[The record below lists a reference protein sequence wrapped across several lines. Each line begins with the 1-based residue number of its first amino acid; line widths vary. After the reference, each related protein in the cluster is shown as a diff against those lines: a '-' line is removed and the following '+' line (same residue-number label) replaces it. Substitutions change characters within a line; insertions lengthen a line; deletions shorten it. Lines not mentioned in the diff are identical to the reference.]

1 MGIFVCMQNP
11 TKGMKE
17 EASHSGSYTY
27 PVNNHAFP
35 RVQIITVEELLND
48 KRPSMPNTLLP
59 YFQAQR
65 RYDTGEVDQFEMD
78 L

>member
-1 MGIFVCMQNP
+1 MGVFVTMQKP
-11 TKGMKE
+11 TKGMV
-17 EASHSGSYTY
+17 EAANHSGVYTY
-27 PVNNHAFP
+27 PTNGQPFP
-35 RVQIITVEELLND
+35 KVQIITIEELLDD

-65 RYDTGEVDQFEMD
+65 RYDTGEEDQYALE